1 MMGAKAAALEI
12 QARHVAAL
20 VRENQILR
28 AQLNFVAELAG
39 VRPELD
45 QIRRHADMNN
55 PASPVPD
62 PPEEPPSETTE
73 ETLAPDANG
82 DASRPGAEPGS
93 LTRVPA
99 EQMTTS
105 MTPGVE
111 IQTPPASNLVSVT
124 APVQGTNPDQDGG
137 VPIEQ
142 RRIETDVRVNPN
154 PLAAEGPGI
163 GGMGNDGTAFP
174 WMLDARG
181 EQGTRSQPNEN
192 PAARQKTDRTASLQ
206 PPASAEDRSGARTMA
221 SIRLARLR
229 VHAGLARGDELVL
242 GTQIERDA
250 TLSTPAIEHEIG
262 ILQQVAAARP
272 PERARPMARQAA
284 RSAPSLAPSMAPV
297 YASVSAAGD
306 GDDCSDIFE

>member
-1 MMGAKAAALEI
+1 MGGAKSAAREM
-12 QARHVAAL
+12 QAQHVAAL
-20 VRENQILR
+20 IRENQILR
-28 AQLNFVAELAG
+28 AQLHFVADLAG
-39 VRPELD
+39 VRPELE
-45 QIRRHADMNN
+45 QIRRQADMNN

-137 VPIEQ
+137 VPIQQ
-142 RRIETDVRVNPN
+142 RRIETDVRIDPD
-154 PLAAEGPGI
+154 PLKAGGPGI
-163 GGMGNDGTAFP
+163 GGIGGNGAAFP
-174 WMLDARG
+174 WMLDAREPG
-181 EQGTRSQPNEN
+181 QQGGQQK
-192 PAARQKTDRTASLQ
+192 AAALQ
-206 PPASAEDRSGARTMA
+206 PPASAEDVSGARTMA

-250 TLSTPAIEHEIG
+250 SLSTPA
-262 ILQQVAAARP
+262 
-272 PERARPMARQAA
+272 
-284 RSAPSLAPSMAPV
+284 
-297 YASVSAAGD
+297 
-306 GDDCSDIFE
+306 